1 MSKLKQIELHE
12 IYQMNSK
19 LLFTSVP
26 LNDTINSLLRRIYID
41 KEINEN
47 FTKKEWK
54 ELILL
59 CTKDVHFTSNNFKL
73 PP

>member
-19 LLFTSVP
+19 SLFTSVP

-47 FTKKEWK
+47 FTKKE
-54 ELILL
+54 
-59 CTKDVHFTSNNFKL
+59 
-73 PP
+73 